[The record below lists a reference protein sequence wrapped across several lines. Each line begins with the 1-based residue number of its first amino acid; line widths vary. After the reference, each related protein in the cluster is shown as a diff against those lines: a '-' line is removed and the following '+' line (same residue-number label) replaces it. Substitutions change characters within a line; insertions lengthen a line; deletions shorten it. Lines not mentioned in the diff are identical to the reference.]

1 MTVFVFGN
9 PDLPSD
15 SLPSK
20 ILPQLYAKFPEHHF
34 ELKDPNE
41 EWDVPEELIIIDT
54 VRGLE
59 KVRVFSDIESFAASP
74 RITLHD
80 FDALSHLRYLVKLGR
95 LKKIKIIGLGPMIS
109 EKEALEGVS
118 AIFQTI

>member
-9 PDLPSD
+9 TDLEGD
-15 SLPSK
+15 SLPLR
-20 ILPQLYAKFPEHHF
+20 ILPKLKQLFPKIAF
-34 ELKDPNE
+34 AIKDSHE

-59 KVRVFSDIESFAASP
+59 KVRVFSDLESFSSSP
-74 RITLHD
+74 SITLHD
-80 FDALSHLRYLVKLGR
+80 FDALSHLRYLAKLGR
-95 LKKIKIIGLGPMIS
+95 LKKIKIIGLSPMIS

-118 AIFQTI
+118 AILQSI